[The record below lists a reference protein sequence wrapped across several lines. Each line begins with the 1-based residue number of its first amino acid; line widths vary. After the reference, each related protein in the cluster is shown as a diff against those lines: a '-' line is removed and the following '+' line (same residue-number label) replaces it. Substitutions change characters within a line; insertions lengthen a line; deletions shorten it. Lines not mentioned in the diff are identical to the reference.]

1 MLHRGAD
8 VPHAECIGWCHDPG
22 ESGND
27 RAAEFDAY
35 GLPWAELMISL
46 EMQILVAEDLAGL
59 RDRMQRLIDR
69 VAPNW
74 R

>member
-1 MLHRGAD
+1 
-8 VPHAECIGWCHDPG
+8 
-22 ESGND
+22 
-27 RAAEFDAY
+27 
-35 GLPWAELMISL
+35 MISL